1 MMRKKIV
8 GAVGIIQVIIGV
20 SSIVFTY
27 IFHYNMFDFH
37 AVFNFSLEEASFYL
51 LLFLIVGIFSLIS
64 GLFFIQ
70 EWRSST

>member
-8 GAVGIIQVIIGV
+8 GAIGIIQVIIGI

-37 AVFNFSLEEASFYL
+37 SVFNFSSDEASFYL

-70 EWRSST
+70 EWRRST